1 MTSKEKKKAKLKSLL
16 TRLSNYMMLP
26 ANKLPISHEDN
37 ITPAAIKFYLQKV
50 PKRVQLDLFCF

>member
-37 ITPAAIKFYLQKV
+37 ITPAAIKFIDRKYSMYIGK
-50 PKRVQLDLFCF
+50 F